1 MVSPLTLIMDIKEG
15 KFEELKKM
23 LEDLQALPPD
33 KNPVVVALN
42 KLQNVHYARFV
53 LLNNRQVGVITTYDG
68 SFDDYINKFVITIG
82 DIFDKILAH
91 VADWPANTSVKAPEN
106 RQRFLDYVKAHDLRS
121 VGPFYSAYPELSVL
135 DILAMQKKPAA
146 K

>member
-1 MVSPLTLIMDIKEG
+1 MASPLTLIMDIKDG
-15 KFEELKKM
+15 KFAELKKM
-23 LEDLQALPPD
+23 LEDLQSLPPD

-42 KLQNVHYARFV
+42 KLRTVHYARFV
-53 LLNNRQVGVITTYDG
+53 LLNNRQLAVITTYDG
-68 SFDDYINKFVITIG
+68 SFDDYIDSFVLTIG

-106 RQRFLDYVKAHDLRS
+106 RQKFLDYVKAHDLKS
-121 VGPFYSAYPELSVL
+121 VGPFYSAYPDLGVL
-135 DILAMQKKPAA
+135 DILAMQKKANA